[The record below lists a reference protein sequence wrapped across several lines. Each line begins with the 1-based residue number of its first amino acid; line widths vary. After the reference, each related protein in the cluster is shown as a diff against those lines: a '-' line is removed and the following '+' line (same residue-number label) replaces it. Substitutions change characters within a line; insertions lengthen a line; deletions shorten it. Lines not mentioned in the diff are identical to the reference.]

1 MWNSLAFW
9 ILTLPMSEILKEFS
23 SKLRAIRTKHKVSQ
37 DQLAKLTDIDRSYVG
52 RIDRGEVN
60 ITLDKLYTIA
70 KALKCQP
77 SDLLPEIDY
86 SKK

>member
-1 MWNSLAFW
+1 
-9 ILTLPMSEILKEFS
+9 
-23 SKLRAIRTKHKVSQ
+23 
-37 DQLAKLTDIDRSYVG
+37 LAKLTDIDRSYVG

-86 SKK
+86 SKKQ